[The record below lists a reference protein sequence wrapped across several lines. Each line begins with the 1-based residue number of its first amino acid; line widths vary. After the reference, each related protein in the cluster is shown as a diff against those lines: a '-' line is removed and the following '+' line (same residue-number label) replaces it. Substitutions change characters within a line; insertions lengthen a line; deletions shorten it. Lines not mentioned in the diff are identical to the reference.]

1 MGEKG
6 YDLPVHGASDNAKV
20 RWPMLTW
27 PIAFPDMC
35 LIVTDFVVECVV
47 DGDGCSGA
55 LVDPVHVVLEL
66 DGLKKNLEPRKQ
78 EESNKVYIYQYEDE
92 KKDTHVCSMAV
103 VVLNSLCDEQVGTAK
118 TVKSEIC

>member
-6 YDLPVHGASDNAKV
+6 YALPIHGTSDNAKV

-35 LIVTDFVVECVV
+35 LIVLDFVVECVV

-66 DGLKKNLEPRKQ
+66 DALKK
-78 EESNKVYIYQYEDE
+78 KV
-92 KKDTHVCSMAV
+92 V
-103 VVLNSLCDEQVGTAK
+103 
-118 TVKSEIC
+118 